1 MMHLKISYLS
11 DDVSVLFMFTVRTF
25 IITRDECII
34 FLRSV
39 SDAYWF
45 GDYTYIYI
53 YYAKWKISIM
63 GITDAIDIII
73 YV

>member
-45 GDYTYIYI
+45 GDYTYILCEVENFHNGNYRC
-53 YYAKWKISIM
+53 
-63 GITDAIDIII
+63 D
-73 YV
+73 

>member
-53 YYAKWKISIM
+53 LCEVENFHNGNYRC
-63 GITDAIDIII
+63 D
-73 YV
+73 